1 MSINL
6 HTAKV
11 YQIKYSDIICCGNE
25 SYDVFRNIFIDAG
38 MNVYDE
44 KEGHSFIVP
53 RREIDVLWERLQ
65 NISEKDAEDYKDMCN
80 GLNTISMDVPEFCQ
94 ILKTLSSQSDPA
106 NEHILLE
113 WY

>member
-6 HTAKV
+6 HTARV

-25 SYDVFRNIFIDAG
+25 SYDVFRSIFIDAG
-38 MNVYDE
+38 LNVHDE
-44 KEGHSFIVP
+44 KEGYSFIIP
-53 RREIDVLWERLQ
+53 RKEIDALRERLQ
-65 NISEKDAEDYKDMCN
+65 NISKKDAEDYKDMCN

-94 ILKTLSSQSDPA
+94 ILETLSLQSDPT

>member
-6 HTAKV
+6 HTARV

-25 SYDVFRNIFIDAG
+25 SYDVFRSIFIDAG
-38 MNVYDE
+38 LNVYDE
-44 KEGHSFIVP
+44 KEGYSFIIP
-53 RREIDVLWERLQ
+53 RKEIDALRERLQ
-65 NISEKDAEDYKDMCN
+65 NISKKYAEDYKDMCN

-94 ILKTLSSQSDPA
+94 ILETLSLQSDPT